1 MRRFLLPLLGLLLAP
16 AALPSPAAA
25 ASSFYIRGA
34 GFGHGIGMSQYGAY
48 GYALHGRDYKWILRH
63 YYSHT
68 ALGTLPSSRRARVIL
83 QQRGNVTFSGASS
96 AGGRRLDPHRR
107 YSANVSGGQISIG
120 GVGRLG
126 RSAGVHGP
134 SVLRLGGTAI
144 NGISNGR
151 YRGALE
157 LIARGGSV
165 AVDNVVGLDDYVRGV
180 VAGEMPSSWSSEAL
194 RAQAVAARTYAI
206 TVGGSGELY
215 PDTRSQVYNGVA
227 GEASRSDAAVRATRG
242 QVVTYKG
249 SPVVTYFTST
259 SGGRTANIEESFIGS
274 TPSPWLRSVVD
285 QYDSVSPYHRWGTYT
300 MSLGR
305 AAAKLA
311 GYVRGSFRGVQ
322 VTRRGGSPR
331 VVSAYVL
338 GSRGRTRIS
347 GPTLKY
353 RFGLYDTWA
362 YFLVASHK
370 PPRNF
375 GEPRHSSAGGGST
388 TPPPA
393 TTPPAPSGGAG
404 TGSGGTGVDTS
415 VGTTGSATGS
425 GGGAIAP

>member
-1 MRRFLLPLLGLLLAP
+1 MRRLALPLLMLLLAVV
-16 AALPSPAAA
+16 ALPSPAKA
-25 ASSFYIRGA
+25 ASSLYIRGA

-68 ALGTLPSSRRARVIL
+68 ALATLSSRRRARVIL
-83 QQRGNVTFSGASS
+83 QQRGSVTFSGASS
-96 AGGRRLDPHRR
+96 AGGRRLNPHHR
-107 YSANVSGGQISIG
+107 YSASVSGGQIAVS

-126 RSAGVHGP
+126 RRAGVHGP
-134 SVLRLGGTAI
+134 GVLRLGGTAI
-144 NGISNGR
+144 NGIANGR

-157 LIARGGSV
+157 LIARGGTV

-194 RAQAVAARTYAI
+194 RAQAVAARTYAV
-206 TVGGSGELY
+206 TAGGSGELY

-227 GEASRSDAAVRATRG
+227 GEASRSDSAVRATRG

-259 SGGRTANIEESFIGS
+259 SGGRTANVEESFIGA
-274 TPSPWLRSVVD
+274 TPSPWLRSVAD

-331 VVSAYVL
+331 IVSAYVL

-347 GPTLKY
+347 GPTLKF

-362 YFLVASHK
+362 YFLVANRK

-375 GEPRHSSAGGGST
+375 GEPRHSSGGGST
-388 TPPPA
+388 ATPK
-393 TTPPAPSGGAG
+393 PSPSSGGSGTETGGAG
-404 TGSGGTGVDTS
+404 VGTGSTVS
-415 VGTTGSATGS
+415 SGSS
-425 GGGAIAP
+425 DGGAIAP

>member
-1 MRRFLLPLLGLLLAP
+1 MRRFALPLLMLLLTV
-16 AALPSPAAA
+16 AALPSPARA
-25 ASSFYIRGA
+25 ASSLYIRGA

-83 QQRGNVTFSGASS
+83 QQRGTVTFSGASS
-96 AGGRRLDPHRR
+96 AGGRRLDPHHR
-107 YSANVSGGQISIG
+107 YSANVSGGQVSVS

-126 RSAGVHGP
+126 RSAAIHGP
-134 SVLRLGGTAI
+134 GVLRLGGTAI
-144 NGISNGR
+144 NGIANGR
-151 YRGALE
+151 YRGALD
-157 LIARGGSV
+157 LIARGGTV

-194 RAQAVAARTYAI
+194 RAQAVAARTYAV
-206 TVGGSGELY
+206 TAGGSGELY

-227 GEASRSDAAVRATRG
+227 GEASRSDSAVRATRG

-259 SGGRTANIEESFIGS
+259 SGGRTANVEESFIGS

-285 QYDSVSPYHRWGTYT
+285 EYDSVSPYHRWGTYA

-305 AAAKLA
+305 AAAKLS

-322 VTRRGGSPR
+322 VTRRGVSPR
-331 VVSAYVL
+331 IVSAYVL

-370 PPRNF
+370 PTRNF
-375 GEPRHSSAGGGST
+375 GEPSHSSGSGST
-388 TPPPA
+388 ATPK
-393 TTPPAPSGGAG
+393 PAPAPAGSDTASGGVG
-404 TGSGGTGVDTS
+404 VGMGTGV
-415 VGTTGSATGS
+415 TTGSS
-425 GGGAIAP
+425 GGGALAP

>member
-1 MRRFLLPLLGLLLAP
+1 MRRFLLPLLMLLLGL

-25 ASSFYIRGA
+25 ASSFYIHGA

-48 GYALHGRDYKWILRH
+48 GYALHGRDYRWILRH

-68 ALGTLPSSRRARVIL
+68 ALATLSSSRRARVLL
-83 QQRGNVTFSGASS
+83 QQRGSVFFSGASS
-96 AGGRRLDPHRR
+96 AGGHRLDPHRR
-107 YSANVSGGQISIG
+107 YYASVSGGQVSVS

-126 RSAGVHGP
+126 RSAAIHGL

-144 NGISNGR
+144 NGIADGR

-157 LIARGGSV
+157 LISRGGSV
-165 AVDNVVGLDDYVRGV
+165 AVDNVVGIDDYVRGV
-180 VAGEMPSSWSSEAL
+180 VAGEMPSSWSAEAL

-206 TVGGSGELY
+206 TAGGAGELY

-242 QVVTYKG
+242 QVVTYNG

-259 SGGRTANIEESFIGS
+259 SGGRTANVEESFIGS

-285 QYDSVSPYHRWGTYT
+285 EYDSVSPYHRWGTYA

-305 AAAKLA
+305 AAAKLS
-311 GYVRGSFRGVQ
+311 GYVLGSFRGVQ

-375 GEPRHSSAGGGST
+375 GEPSHSGGGGST
-388 TPPPA
+388 TPA
-393 TTPPAPSGGAG
+393 VATPPPSGGSGA
-404 TGSGGTGVDTS
+404 GSGGTRIDPGL
-415 VGTTGSATGS
+415 GTTGLDIGS